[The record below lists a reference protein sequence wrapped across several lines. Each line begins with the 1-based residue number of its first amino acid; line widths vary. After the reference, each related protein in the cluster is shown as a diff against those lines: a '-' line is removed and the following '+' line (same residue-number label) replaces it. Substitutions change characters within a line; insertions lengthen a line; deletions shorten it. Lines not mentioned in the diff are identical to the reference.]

1 MIDAFS
7 VETAH
12 LLGDALP
19 ALHRLR
25 HKIFVER
32 HGYQV
37 PTFRGMEWDAFDTP
51 AAVYL
56 LWRDDLQQVRAIAR
70 LIPTTFPYMIKE
82 LWPELIYGHE
92 LPCRPDVWEVTR
104 LGVDRTLA
112 PALRRRVLGEMMC
125 GCGEFGR
132 KMGIGEY
139 YLVTHPR
146 VIRSIEV
153 YGCRVKLLG
162 QTRSI
167 GQCVVNAAA
176 IEVSDAAIATLR
188 RTYSLPP
195 RVLRVAGEPAT
206 DDAAEM
212 AAADWAS
219 IAAMSSLAA
228 AAAAA
233 APARPVAL

>member
-1 MIDAFS
+1 MIDAFT

-37 PTFRGMEWDAFDTP
+37 PTYRGMEWDTFDTP

-82 LWPELIYGHE
+82 LWPELIYGRE
-92 LPCRPDVWEVTR
+92 LPSRPDVWEVTR
-104 LGVDRTLA
+104 LGVDRALA
-112 PALRRRVLGEMMC
+112 PALRRRVFGEMMC
-125 GCGEFGR
+125 ACGEFGR
-132 KMGIGEY
+132 RMGISEY
-139 YLVTHPR
+139 YLVTHPW
-146 VIRSIEV
+146 VIRSIEAN
-153 YGCRVKLLG
+153 GCRVRMLG
-162 QTRSI
+162 HTRAI
-167 GQCVVNAAA
+167 GRCVVKAAA
-176 IEVSDAAIATLR
+176 VQVSDAAIATLR

-195 RVLRVAGEPAT
+195 KVLRVAGDTAGSGPAE
-206 DDAAEM
+206 AASP
-212 AAADWAS
+212 WAPIGAIS
-219 IAAMSSLAA
+219 TLAA
-228 AAAAA
+228 GAL
-233 APARPVAL
+233 PRPVAL

>member
-37 PTFRGMEWDAFDTP
+37 PTHRGMEWDAFDTP

-92 LPCRPDVWEVTR
+92 LPSRPDVWEVTR

-112 PALRRRVLGEMMC
+112 PALRRRVFGEMMC

-132 KMGIGEY
+132 KMGIREY

-146 VIRSIEV
+146 VIRSIETS
-153 YGCRVKLLG
+153 GCSVRLLG
-162 QTRSI
+162 KPRAI
-167 GQCVVNAAA
+167 GRCIVNAAA
-176 IEVSDAAIATLR
+176 VEVSDGAITTLR

-195 RVLRVAGEPAT
+195 RVLRIAGETAGVEAPAG
-206 DDAAEM
+206 AA
-212 AAADWAS
+212 WAS
-219 IAAMSSLAA
+219 IAGIPSLVAGA
-228 AAAAA
+228 Q
-233 APARPVAL
+233 ARPVAL

>member
-56 LWRDDLQQVRAIAR
+56 LWRDDLRQVRAIAR

-82 LWPELIYGHE
+82 LWPELIYGQE
-92 LPCRPDVWEVTR
+92 LPSRPDVWEVTR
-104 LGVDRTLA
+104 LGVDRSLA
-112 PALRRRVLGEMMC
+112 PALRGRVFGEMMC
-125 GCGEFGR
+125 ACGEFGR
-132 KMGIGEY
+132 RTGIQEY

-146 VIRSIEV
+146 VIRSIEAN
-153 YGCRVKLLG
+153 GCSVRLLG
-162 QTRSI
+162 ETRSI
-167 GQCVVNAAA
+167 GRCVVQAAA
-176 IEVSDAAIATLR
+176 VSVSDQAIATLR
-188 RTYSLPP
+188 KTYSLPP
-195 RVLRVAGEPAT
+195 KVLRLAGEPAQV
-206 DDAAEM
+206 DEPASAATGL
-212 AAADWAS
+212 AAIAALSALAADAQ
-219 IAAMSSLAA
+219 
-228 AAAAA
+228 
-233 APARPVAL
+233 ARPVAV

>member
-1 MIDAFS
+1 MIDAFT

-37 PTFRGMEWDAFDTP
+37 PTYRGMEWDAFDTP

-56 LWRDDLQQVRAIAR
+56 LWRDDLRQVRAIAR

-82 LWPELIYGHE
+82 LWPELIYGQE
-92 LPCRPDVWEVTR
+92 LPSRPDVWEVTR
-104 LGVDRTLA
+104 LGVDRSLA
-112 PALRRRVLGEMMC
+112 PALRRRVFGEMMC
-125 GCGEFGR
+125 ACGEFGR
-132 KMGIGEY
+132 RTGISEY

-146 VIRSIEV
+146 VIRTIAEN
-153 YGCRVKLLG
+153 GCTVRLLG
-162 QTRSI
+162 GTRAI
-167 GQCVVNAAA
+167 GHCVVNAAA
-176 IEVSDAAIATLR
+176 VVVTDQAIATLR
-188 RTYSLPP
+188 KTYSLPP
-195 RVLRVAGEPAT
+195 AVLRVAGEPAT
-206 DDAAEM
+206 PTDAAGPEVPEWT
-212 AAADWAS
+212 A
-219 IAAMSSLAA
+219 IAAMAALAGD
-228 AAAAA
+228 

>member
-1 MIDAFS
+1 MIDAFT

-37 PTFRGMEWDAFDTP
+37 PTYRGMEWDTFDTP

-82 LWPELIYGHE
+82 LWPELIYGRE
-92 LPCRPDVWEVTR
+92 LPSRPDVWEVTR
-104 LGVDRTLA
+104 LGVDRALA
-112 PALRRRVLGEMMC
+112 PALRRRVFGEMMC
-125 GCGEFGR
+125 ACGEFGR
-132 KMGIGEY
+132 RMGISEY
-139 YLVTHPR
+139 YLVTHPW
-146 VIRSIEV
+146 VIRSIEAN
-153 YGCRVKLLG
+153 GCRVRMLG
-162 QTRSI
+162 HTRAI
-167 GQCVVNAAA
+167 GRCVVKAAA
-176 IEVSDAAIATLR
+176 VQVSDAAIATLR

-195 RVLRVAGEPAT
+195 KVLRVAG
-206 DDAAEM
+206 
-212 AAADWAS
+212 
-219 IAAMSSLAA
+219 
-228 AAAAA
+228 
-233 APARPVAL
+233 

>member
-56 LWRDDLQQVRAIAR
+56 LWRDDLHKVRAIAR

-82 LWPELIYGHE
+82 LWPELIYGRE

-104 LGVDRTLA
+104 LGVDRGLA
-112 PALRRRVLGEMMC
+112 PALRRRVFGEMMC

-132 KMGIGEY
+132 KMAIKEY

-146 VIRSIEV
+146 VIRSIEAN
-153 YGCRVKLLG
+153 GCRVRLLG
-162 QTRSI
+162 ETRSI
-167 GQCVVNAAA
+167 GRCVVTAAGV
-176 IEVSDAAIATLR
+176 EVSAEAIATLR

-195 RVLRVAGEPAT
+195 RVLRVAGEAAVGTPAEPGVPWP
-206 DDAAEM
+206 AM
-212 AAADWAS
+212 AGIASFAADAV
-219 IAAMSSLAA
+219 
-228 AAAAA
+228 
-233 APARPVAL
+233 PARPVAL

>member
-37 PTFRGMEWDAFDTP
+37 PTYRGMEWDTFDTP

-56 LWRDDLQQVRAIAR
+56 LWRDDLKQVRAIAR
-70 LIPTTFPYMIKE
+70 LIPTTVPYMIKE
-82 LWPELIYGHE
+82 LWPELIYGRE
-92 LPCRPDVWEVTR
+92 FPCRPDVWEVTR
-104 LGVDRTLA
+104 LGVDRALA
-112 PALRRRVLGEMMC
+112 PALRRRVFGEMMC

-132 KMGIGEY
+132 KMGISEY

-146 VIRSIEV
+146 VIRSIQAN
-153 YGCRVKLLG
+153 GCSVRLLG
-162 QTRSI
+162 RTRAI
-167 GQCVVNAAA
+167 GRCVVAAA
-176 IEVSDAAIATLR
+176 AVEVADEAIATLR

-195 RVLRVAGEPAT
+195 RVLRIAGEHAAIGAVDAEAEWAPIAGMST
-206 DDAAEM
+206 IAAEG
-212 AAADWAS
+212 
-219 IAAMSSLAA
+219 L
-228 AAAAA
+228 
-233 APARPVAL
+233 ARPVAL

>member
-56 LWRDDLQQVRAIAR
+56 LWRDDLRQVRAIAR

-82 LWPELIYGHE
+82 LWPELIYGEE
-92 LPCRPDVWEVTR
+92 LPSRPDVWEVTR
-104 LGVDRTLA
+104 LGVDRSLA
-112 PALRRRVLGEMMC
+112 PTLRGRVFGEMMC
-125 GCGEFGR
+125 ACGEFGR
-132 KMGIGEY
+132 KLGISEY

-146 VIRSIEV
+146 VIRSIEAN
-153 YGCRVKLLG
+153 GCSVRLLG
-162 QTRSI
+162 RSRAI
-167 GQCVVNAAA
+167 GRCVVTAAA
-176 IEVSDAAIATLR
+176 VAVTDRAIATLR

-195 RVLRVAGEPAT
+195 KVLRIAGEAAAP
-206 DDAAEM
+206 DAA
-212 AAADWAS
+212 WAS
-219 IAAMSSLAA
+219 IAGIPSLVAGA
-228 AAAAA
+228 Q
-233 APARPVAL
+233 ARPVAL